1 MPPIDPRYGARQ
13 KELRLERGLSI
24 RTLADRAEV
33 DFTYLS
39 RIEQGVYAPPSE
51 HVIVRIGRVLT
62 APGQPTDAIE
72 QELLAL
78 AKKPHPEVVEALTD
92 LPAEG
97 IDFMRTVRS
106 RRPSADIW
114 KKLRDIV
121 SESGGQ
127 PNEQTEEDRGSS
139 SSSP

>member
-13 KELRLERGLSI
+13 KELRLGRGLSI
-24 RTLADRAEV
+24 RTLADKAEV
-33 DFTYLS
+33 DYTYLA

-51 HVIVRIGRVLT
+51 HIIVRIARVLT
-62 APGQPTDAIE
+62 PPGQPSDVVE

-78 AKKPHPEVVEALTD
+78 AKKPHPEVVEALTE

-97 IDFMRTVRS
+97 IDFLRTVRS
-106 RRPSADIW
+106 HPPSADVW

-121 SESGGQ
+121 AES
-127 PNEQTEEDRGSS
+127 PVRPETEGDEGHGSGT
-139 SSSP
+139 SSP